1 MRDGSLEVLSES
13 GLHSEPGFPFE
24 SYKCC
29 ILDKRKLIFNLTK
42 GDFSRA
48 DLGIL
53 RTVSHQ
59 DWCLYIWHAQLTSF
73 QDPSSWRR
81 PQAPLL

>member
-29 ILDKRKLIFNLTK
+29 ILDKRKRIFNLTK
-42 GDFSRA
+42 GAFSRA
-48 DLGIL
+48 DLG
-53 RTVSHQ
+53 TVSRQ
-59 DWCLYIWHAQLTSF
+59 DWCLHIWHAQLTSS